1 MAMRWW
7 VIWDYRDALWSG
19 LQLTVL
25 ITLFTMVGGL
35 LLGTLIACLRQLPS
49 YFVGQAVLAYVELIR
64 NIPSVVK
71 VFFLYFLAGLDA
83 LPAAVLGLSL
93 HQSSYIS
100 DVLDAG
106 FRSIPRE
113 QSEAAWACGHDR
125 RQIFL
130 HVLLPQVW
138 VITLPPLTSQFIE
151 IVKNS
156 ATAMLL
162 GIKELTFQ
170 TQNIDVETFRGFEAA
185 TAVTLIYLALA
196 LTIVGAMTLLE
207 RRIKWR

>member
-1 MAMRWW
+1 MRWW
-7 VIWDYRDALWSG
+7 VIWDYREALWSG
-19 LQLTVL
+19 LQLTVQ
-25 ITLFTMVGGL
+25 ITLLTMVGAL
-35 LLGTLIACLRQLPS
+35 LLGTAVACLRQLPS
-49 YFVGQAVLAYVELIR
+49 YFIGRAVLTYVEVIR

-71 VFFLYFLAGLDA
+71 VFFLYFVAGLDA

-113 QSEAAWACGHDR
+113 QSEAAWACGHGHS
-125 RQIFL
+125 QIFL

-138 VITLPPLTSQFIE
+138 AIVLPALASQFIE

-156 ATAMLL
+156 AAAMLL

-196 LTIVGAMTLLE
+196 LTIAGTMTLLE

>member
-1 MAMRWW
+1 MRWW
-7 VIWDYRDALWSG
+7 VIWDYREALWSG
-19 LQLTVL
+19 LQLTVE
-25 ITLFTMVGGL
+25 ITLLTMIGSL
-35 LLGTLIACLRQLPS
+35 LLGTLVACLRQLPS
-49 YFVGQAVLAYVELIR
+49 FFIERAVQAYVEVIR

-71 VFFLYFLAGLDA
+71 VFFLYFVAGLDA

-130 HVLLPQVW
+130 HVLLPQVG
-138 VITLPPLTSQFIE
+138 VITLPPLASQFIE
-151 IVKNS
+151 VVKNS
-156 ATAMLL
+156 AAAMLL

-185 TAVTLIYLALA
+185 TVVTLIYLGLA
-196 LTIVGAMTLLE
+196 LLIAGTMILLE
-207 RRIKWR
+207 RRSKWR

>member
-1 MAMRWW
+1 MRWS
-7 VIWDYRDALWSG
+7 VLWDYREALVSG
-19 LQLTVL
+19 LVLTVE
-25 ITLFTMVGGL
+25 ITALTLVGAL
-35 LLGTLIACLRQLPS
+35 LLGTLVACVRQLPS
-49 YFVGQAVLAYVELIR
+49 YAIAQAMRAYVEVTR

-71 VFFLYFLAGLDA
+71 VFFLYFVLGLDA
-83 LPAAVLGLSL
+83 LPAAVLGLSV

-113 QSEAAWACGHDR
+113 QSEAAWACGHSR
-125 RQIFL
+125 LEIFRY
-130 HVLLPQVW
+130 VLLPQVW
-138 VITLPPLTSQFIE
+138 VMVLPPLTSQFIE

-156 ATAMLL
+156 AAAMLL

-185 TAVTLIYLALA
+185 TAVTLIYLSLA
-196 LTIVGAMTLLE
+196 LSISWTSSLLE
-207 RRIKWR
+207 RRIVWR

>member
-1 MAMRWW
+1 MLCR
-7 VIWDYRDALWSG
+7 
-19 LQLTVL
+19 
-25 ITLFTMVGGL
+25 
-35 LLGTLIACLRQLPS
+35 P
-49 YFVGQAVLAYVELIR
+49 
-64 NIPSVVK
+64 P
-71 VFFLYFLAGLDA
+71 
-83 LPAAVLGLSL
+83 VLGLSL

-106 FRSIPRE
+106 FRSVPRE
-113 QSEAAWACGHDR
+113 QSEAAWACGHNH

-130 HVLLPQVW
+130 HVLLPQVG
-138 VITLPPLTSQFIE
+138 VIVLPPLASQFIE

-156 ATAMLL
+156 AAAMLL

-196 LTIVGAMTLLE
+196 LTISGAMSLPWEPHQMAVRSSAFGPVEPTALDRWLWRAAVDRE
-207 RRIKWR
+207 RCCCSSFCFASSAGRWLSPPGHSCSEAWASPGC

>member
-1 MAMRWW
+1 MRWW
-7 VIWDYRDALWSG
+7 VIWDYREALLSG
-19 LQLTVL
+19 LLLTIQ
-25 ITLFTMVGGL
+25 ITLLTMVGAL
-35 LLGTLIACLRQLPS
+35 LIGTLVACLRQLPG
-49 YFVGQAVLAYVELIR
+49 YFIGRAVLSYVEITR

-71 VFFLYFLAGLDA
+71 VFFLYFVAGLDA

-106 FRSIPRE
+106 FRSVPRE
-113 QSEAAWACGHDR
+113 QSEAAWACGHNH
-125 RQIFL
+125 RQIFM
-130 HVLLPQVW
+130 HVLLPQVG
-138 VITLPPLTSQFIE
+138 VIVMPPLASQFIE

-156 ATAMLL
+156 AAAMLL

-196 LTIVGAMTLLE
+196 LTISGTMTYLGN
-207 RRIKWR
+207 RIKWR

>member
-1 MAMRWW
+1 
-7 VIWDYRDALWSG
+7 
-19 LQLTVL
+19 
-25 ITLFTMVGGL
+25 MVGAL
-35 LLGTLIACLRQLPS
+35 LLGTLVACLRQLPN
-49 YFVGQAVLAYVELIR
+49 YFVGRAVLTYVEITR

-71 VFFLYFLAGLDA
+71 VFFLYFVAGLDA

-106 FRSIPRE
+106 FRSVPRE
-113 QSEAAWACGHDR
+113 QSEAAWACGHNR
-125 RQIFL
+125 PQIFM
-130 HVLLPQVW
+130 HVLLPQVG
-138 VITLPPLTSQFIE
+138 VIVMPPMASQFIE

-156 ATAMLL
+156 AAAMLL

-196 LTIVGAMTLLE
+196 LTISGTMTYLGN
-207 RRIKWR
+207 RIKWR

>member
-1 MAMRWW
+1 MRWW
-7 VIWDYRDALWSG
+7 VIWDYREALLSG
-19 LQLTVL
+19 LLLTIQ
-25 ITLFTMVGGL
+25 ITLLTMVGAL
-35 LLGTLIACLRQLPS
+35 LLGTVVACLRQLPS
-49 YFVGQAVLAYVELIR
+49 YFIGRVVLTYVEIAR

-71 VFFLYFLAGLDA
+71 VFFLYFVLGLDA

-106 FRSIPRE
+106 FRSVPRE
-113 QSEAAWACGHDR
+113 QSEAAWACGHSR
-125 RQIFL
+125 LQIFL
-130 HVLLPQVW
+130 HVLLPQVG
-138 VITLPPLTSQFIE
+138 VIVMPPLASQFIE

-156 ATAMLL
+156 AAAMLL

-185 TAVTLIYLALA
+185 TAVTLIYLVLA
-196 LTIVGAMTLLE
+196 LVISGAMTYLGNLF
-207 RRIKWR
+207 RWQ

>member
-1 MAMRWW
+1 MRWW
-7 VIWDYRDALWSG
+7 VIWDYREALLSG
-19 LQLTVL
+19 LLLTIQ
-25 ITLFTMVGGL
+25 ITLLTMVGAL
-35 LLGTLIACLRQLPS
+35 LLGTVVACLRQLPS
-49 YFVGQAVLAYVELIR
+49 YFIGRVVLTYVEIAR

-71 VFFLYFLAGLDA
+71 VFFLYFVLGLDA

-106 FRSIPRE
+106 FRSVPRE
-113 QSEAAWACGHDR
+113 QSEAAWACGHSR
-125 RQIFL
+125 LQIFL
-130 HVLLPQVW
+130 HVLLPQVG
-138 VITLPPLTSQFIE
+138 VIVMPPLASQFIE

-156 ATAMLL
+156 AAAMLL

-196 LTIVGAMTLLE
+196 LIISGAMTFLGS
-207 RRIKWR
+207 RIRWR

>member
-1 MAMRWW
+1 MRWT
-7 VIWDYRDALWSG
+7 VIWDYREALLSG
-19 LQLTVL
+19 LVLTVE
-25 ITLFTMVGGL
+25 ITVLTMVVAL
-35 LLGTLIACLRQLPS
+35 VLGTLVACLRQLPS
-49 YFVGQAVLAYVELIR
+49 YAISRAADAYVEVIR

-71 VFFLYFLAGLDA
+71 VFFLYFVAGLDA
-83 LPAAVLGLSL
+83 LPAAVLGLSM

-113 QSEAAWACGHDR
+113 QSEAAWACGHGR
-125 RQIFL
+125 LQIFR

-138 VITLPPLTSQFIE
+138 ATVVPPLTSQFIE

-156 ATAMLL
+156 AAAMLL
-162 GIKELTFQ
+162 GIRELTFQ

-185 TAVTLIYLALA
+185 TAVTVIYLAIA
-196 LTIVGAMTLLE
+196 LSVAWAMSAVE
-207 RRIKWR
+207 RRIAWR

>member
-1 MAMRWW
+1 MRWL
-7 VIWDYRDALWSG
+7 VIWDYREALVSG
-19 LQLTVL
+19 LLLTIQ
-25 ITLFTMVGGL
+25 ITLLTMAGAL
-35 LLGTLIACLRQLPS
+35 LLGTLVACLRQLPN
-49 YFVGQAVLAYVELIR
+49 YFAGRAVLTYVEITR

-71 VFFLYFLAGLDA
+71 VFFLYFVAGLDA

-106 FRSIPRE
+106 FRSVPRE
-113 QSEAAWACGHDR
+113 QSEAAWACGHNH

-130 HVLLPQVW
+130 HVLLPQVV
-138 VITLPPLTSQFIE
+138 VIVMPPLASQFIE

-156 ATAMLL
+156 AAAMLL

-196 LTIVGAMTLLE
+196 LTISGAMTYVGN
-207 RRIKWR
+207 RIKWR

>member
-1 MAMRWW
+1 MRWW
-7 VIWDYRDALWSG
+7 VIWDYREALLSG
-19 LQLTVL
+19 LLLTIQ
-25 ITLFTMVGGL
+25 ITLLTMVGAL
-35 LLGTLIACLRQLPS
+35 LLGTLVACLRQLPN
-49 YFVGQAVLAYVELIR
+49 YFVGRAVLAYVEITR

-71 VFFLYFLAGLDA
+71 VFFLYFVAGLDA

-106 FRSIPRE
+106 FRSVPRE
-113 QSEAAWACGHDR
+113 QSEAAWACGHNR
-125 RQIFL
+125 PQIFM
-130 HVLLPQVW
+130 HVLLPQVG
-138 VITLPPLTSQFIE
+138 VIVMPPMASQFIE

-156 ATAMLL
+156 AAAMLL

-196 LTIVGAMTLLE
+196 LTISGAMTYLGN
-207 RRIKWR
+207 RIKWR

>member
-1 MAMRWW
+1 MRWA
-7 VIWDYRDALWSG
+7 VIWDYREALWSG
-19 LQLTVL
+19 LQLTVE
-25 ITLFTMVGGL
+25 ITLLTIGGAL
-35 LLGTLIACLRQLPS
+35 LLGTLIGCLRQLPS
-49 YFVGQAVLAYVELIR
+49 YFLGRAVLAYVEVIR

-71 VFFLYFLAGLDA
+71 VFFLYFVAGFDA
-83 LPAAVLGLSL
+83 LPAAVIGLSL
-93 HQSSYIS
+93 HQSGYIS

-113 QSEAAWACGHDR
+113 QSEAAWACGHSR
-125 RQIFL
+125 LQIFV

-138 VITLPPLTSQFIE
+138 AIVLPALASQLIE

-156 ATAMLL
+156 AAAMLL

-185 TAVTLIYLALA
+185 TTVTLIYLTLA
-196 LTIVGAMTLLE
+196 LSIAGIMTMLE
-207 RRIKWR
+207 RRMLWR

>member
-1 MAMRWW
+1 MRWW
-7 VIWDYRDALWSG
+7 VIWDYREALWSG
-19 LQLTVL
+19 LQLTVE
-25 ITLFTMVGGL
+25 ITLLTMTGSL
-35 LLGTLIACLRQLPS
+35 LLGTLVACLRQLPS
-49 YFVGQAVLAYVELIR
+49 FFIERAVQAYVEVIR

-71 VFFLYFLAGLDA
+71 VFFLYFVAGLDA

-100 DVLDAG
+100 DVLDSG

-130 HVLLPQVW
+130 HVLLPQVA
-138 VITLPPLTSQFIE
+138 VITMPPLASQFIE

-156 ATAMLL
+156 AAAMLL

-185 TAVTLIYLALA
+185 TAVTLIYLSLA
-196 LTIVGAMTLLE
+196 LLIAGTMILLE
-207 RRIKWR
+207 RRIEWR

>member
-1 MAMRWW
+1 MRWW
-7 VIWDYRDALWSG
+7 VIWNYRDALWSG
-19 LQLTVL
+19 FLLTVQISL
-25 ITLFTMVGGL
+25 LTIVGSA

-49 YFVGQAVLAYVELIR
+49 YFIERAAHAYTEIMR

-71 VFFLYFLAGLDA
+71 VFFLYFVAGLDA

-93 HQSSYIS
+93 HQSSYIA

-113 QSEAAWACGHDR
+113 QSEAAWACGHNR
-125 RQIFL
+125 SQIFL
-130 HVLLPQVW
+130 SVLLPQVW
-138 VITLPPLTSQFIE
+138 AITIPPLASQGIE

-156 ATAMLL
+156 AAAMLL
-162 GIKELTFQ
+162 GIRELTFQ

-185 TAVTLIYLALA
+185 TVVTLIYLSLA
-196 LTIVGAMTLLE
+196 LSIAGTMTLLE
-207 RRIKWR
+207 RRIQWR

>member
-1 MAMRWW
+1 MRWS
-7 VIWDYRDALWSG
+7 VLWDYREALVSG
-19 LQLTVL
+19 LVLTVE
-25 ITLFTMVGGL
+25 ITALTMVGAL
-35 LLGTLIACLRQLPS
+35 LLGTIVACLRQMPS
-49 YFVGQAVLAYVELIR
+49 FAIGRAMHAYVEVIR

-71 VFFLYFLAGLDA
+71 VFFLYFVLGLDA

-106 FRSIPRE
+106 FRSVPRE
-113 QSEAAWACGHDR
+113 QSEAAWACGHSR
-125 RQIFL
+125 LEIFL

-138 VITLPPLTSQFIE
+138 ATVLPPLTSQFIE

-156 ATAMLL
+156 AAAMLL

-185 TAVTLIYLALA
+185 TAVTLIYLSLALA
-196 LTIVGAMTLLE
+196 ISGASSLLE
-207 RRIKWR
+207 RRIAWR

>member
-1 MAMRWW
+1 MRWS
-7 VIWDYRDALWSG
+7 VIWDYRQALCSG
-19 LQLTVL
+19 LYLTIE
-25 ITLFTMVGGL
+25 ITVFTMIGSL
-35 LLGTLIACLRQLPS
+35 LLGTLVACLRQLPS
-49 YFVGQAVLAYVELIR
+49 FAIERTATVYVELIR
-64 NIPSVVK
+64 NVPSVVK
-71 VFFLYFLAGLDA
+71 VFFLYFVAGLDA

-93 HQSSYIS
+93 HQSGYIA
-100 DVLDAG
+100 DVLDSG

-125 RQIFL
+125 RQIFV
-130 HVLLPQVW
+130 HVLLPQVCA
-138 VITLPPLTSQFIE
+138 IAMPPLASQLIE

-156 ATAMLL
+156 AAAMLL

-196 LTIVGAMTLLE
+196 LLIAGTMTLLE
-207 RRIKWR
+207 RRRTWP